1 MNARYNLRA
10 GLLPLA
16 ALICLPFAGSG
27 AAQAAENH
35 TGAWGLISQM
45 GTVTP
50 YDAIR
55 LVLGDPVDPF
65 VHNNLI
71 YVNMDMQY
79 NLPSYGQWESATWRP
94 APSFPTQR
102 FPASLLGTDAYTDP
116 MEGRYIQLRNLTV
129 ERADLDAQNVQFRFS
144 PLPPVAGAPTSLT
157 LKDASLT
164 GLNPPGFYADA
175 NFTLTASGDS
185 TLSGWGKGA
194 VSSQTT
200 LNVTPGGKLTLF
212 RIAFN
217 HSTLPTDSWYFDHSG
232 NVATIDNG
240 TLKLGQSYV
249 IFGRDFPNLGQ
260 MTFMNNALLEL
271 TGEATKLD
279 SGIFNFANSSLNV
292 GVSTR
297 LTARREL
304 NLDTAAVTVGSAG
317 EIHTDVLTVAGNST
331 MD

>member
-116 MEGRYIQLRNLTV
+116 MEGRYIQLRNLTI

-164 GLNPPGFYADA
+164 GLNPPWVLRRRQFQPDRLGRFDPQRLGQGCRLLPDHAERH
-175 NFTLTASGDS
+175 
-185 TLSGWGKGA
+185 
-194 VSSQTT
+194 
-200 LNVTPGGKLTLF
+200 PGGQ
-212 RIAFN
+212 AD
-217 HSTLPTDSWYFDHSG
+217 PVPD
-232 NVATIDNG
+232 
-240 TLKLGQSYV
+240 
-249 IFGRDFPNLGQ
+249 
-260 MTFMNNALLEL
+260 
-271 TGEATKLD
+271 
-279 SGIFNFANSSLNV
+279 
-292 GVSTR
+292 R
-297 LTARREL
+297 L
-304 NLDTAAVTVGSAG
+304 
-317 EIHTDVLTVAGNST
+317 
-331 MD
+331 